1 MSPDPATGA
10 APGSE
15 ATTLARAGDLPLRGR
30 DEPSSWGRRLLIAA
44 VLLWFA
50 ALILIPGA
58 ALAKQAFAKG
68 WQPLAAALTEPAVRR
83 AFAMSLGIT
92 LVATIV
98 NTVFGI
104 AMALVLVRQRFFGR
118 TLIDGVVD
126 MPFAVSPIV
135 AGLMLIVLYGPD
147 SPVGGWLESRGIQ
160 VIYALPGMILAT
172 MFVTVPF
179 VVRELVPILRELGDE
194 YEQAAHTLGAGRWRT
209 FWSVTLP
216 SIRWGVAYG
225 VTLTVARCLGEF
237 GAVLVVSGNVI
248 GHTQT
253 ATLYIAEGIES
264 FHPEGA
270 YAASLVLAAASFL
283 LLVGMDL
290 VRHRLEGAKEVEA

>member
-1 MSPDPATGA
+1 MRAESGEA
-10 APGSE
+10 AE
-15 ATTLARAGDLPLRGR
+15 AVVPLRRREGS
-30 DEPSSWGRRLLIAA
+30 PWGRRLLIGAELA
-44 VLLWFA
+44 WFA
-50 ALILIPGA
+50 ALILVPGL
-58 ALAKQAFAKG
+58 ALARQALAG
-68 WQPLAAALTEPAVRR
+68 GLRPLVEALAEPAVQRS
-83 AFAMSLGIT
+83 FAMSLGIT
-92 LVATIV
+92 LVATAV
-98 NTVFGI
+98 NTVFGV

-118 TLIDGVVD
+118 TLVDGVVD

-147 SPVGGWLESRGIQ
+147 SAVGGWLEARGFQ
-160 VIYALPGMILAT
+160 VAYALPGMVLAT

-179 VVRELVPILRELGDE
+179 VVRELVPILRELGEE

-237 GAVLVVSGNVI
+237 GAVLVVSGNVM
-248 GHTQT
+248 GRTQT

-270 YAASLVLAAASFL
+270 YAASLVLAATSFV

-290 VRHRLEGAKEVEA
+290 LRARLERSEEVES